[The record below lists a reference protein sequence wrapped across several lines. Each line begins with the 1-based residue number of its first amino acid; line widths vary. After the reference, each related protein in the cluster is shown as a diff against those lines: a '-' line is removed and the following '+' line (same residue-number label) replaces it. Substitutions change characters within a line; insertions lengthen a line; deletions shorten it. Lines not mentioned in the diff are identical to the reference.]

1 MKERILVAF
10 KSRRKNIKD
19 DTFRQTNGYSWDLL
33 IVFRIYTNDK
43 VLTEAQTT
51 NRSNSLI
58 NNYFQ

>member
-33 IVFRIYTNDK
+33 IVFRIYTNDI

-51 NRSNSLI
+51 NRSTSLI
-58 NNYFQ
+58 NNYF